1 MLTLL
6 SALFRRNTMSNT
18 QTAASGNT
26 VQLHRVLT
34 STPEKIWRAFT
45 LPDAFARWLP
55 PNGFFM
61 HVYEMDVKEGGNWRG
76 SFTNF
81 TTNTE
86 MFFGGRY
93 LELKPNEC
101 IAYTASFED
110 PNLPGEM
117 TTRVVIKPVSVGVEI
132 HITQSGI
139 PPMIPTEACYLGWQE
154 SLKHLARLV
163 EPNIPG

>member
-1 MLTLL
+1 MT
-6 SALFRRNTMSNT
+6 T
-18 QTAASGNT
+18 GT

-45 LPDAFARWLP
+45 QPDAFARWLP
-55 PNGFFM
+55 PNGFVGRIETM
-61 HVYEMDVKEGGNWRG
+61 EVKLGGAWRA

-81 TTNTE
+81 TTGR
-86 MFFGGRY
+86 MIHFGGKY
-93 LELKPNEC
+93 LELRENEC
-101 IAYTASFED
+101 IAYTASFDD

-117 TTRVVIKPVSVGVEI
+117 TTRVQIKPVSVGVEI

-139 PPMIPTEACYLGWQE
+139 PQMIPLEGCYLGWQE

>member
-1 MLTLL
+1 MT
-6 SALFRRNTMSNT
+6 
-18 QTAASGNT
+18 GT

-45 LPDAFARWLP
+45 QSDAFARWLP
-55 PNGFFM
+55 PNGFVGRM
-61 HVYEMDVKEGGNWRG
+61 EKMEVMVGGAWRG

-81 TTNTE
+81 TTGSVIH
-86 MFFGGRY
+86 FGGNY
-93 LELKPNEC
+93 LELVENEC
-101 IAYTASFED
+101 IAYTASFDD

-117 TTRVVIKPVSVGVEI
+117 TTRVTIKAVSVGVEI
-132 HITQSGI
+132 HVTQSGI
-139 PPMIPTEACYLGWQE
+139 PEAIPVEGCYLGWQE

>member
-1 MLTLL
+1 
-6 SALFRRNTMSNT
+6 MS
-18 QTAASGNT
+18 QTKANT

-45 LPDAFARWLP
+45 QPDAFARWIP
-55 PNGFFM
+55 PNGFTGHM
-61 HVYEMDVKEGGNWRG
+61 HAMDVKVGGTYRM

-81 TTNTE
+81 TTSGDI
-86 MFFGGRY
+86 FFGGKY
-93 LELKPNEC
+93 VELSPNEC
-101 IAYTASFED
+101 IAYTARFED

-117 TTRVVIKPVSVGVEI
+117 TTRVTIKPVSVGVEI

-139 PPMIPTEACYLGWQE
+139 PPMIPVEACCLGWQE
-154 SLKHLARLV
+154 SLEHLARLV

>member
-1 MLTLL
+1 MT
-6 SALFRRNTMSNT
+6 
-18 QTAASGNT
+18 GT

-45 LPDAFARWLP
+45 QADAFARWLP
-55 PNGFFM
+55 PDGF
-61 HVYEMDVKEGGNWRG
+61 VGRIETLEARVGGAWRG

-81 TTNTE
+81 TSGSVIH
-86 MFFGGRY
+86 FGGKY
-93 LELKPNEC
+93 LELRENEC
-101 IAYTASFED
+101 IAYTASFDD

-117 TTRVVIKPVSVGVEI
+117 TTRVLIKAVSCGVDI

-139 PPMIPTEACYLGWQE
+139 PDVIPTEGCYLGWQE
-154 SLKHLARLV
+154 SLRHLARLV

>member
-1 MLTLL
+1 MTD
-6 SALFRRNTMSNT
+6 T
-18 QTAASGNT
+18 QTPASSGNT

-45 LPDAFARWLP
+45 QPDAFARWLP
-55 PNGFFM
+55 PNGFVA
-61 HVYEMDVKEGGNWRG
+61 HIYEMDVKVGGKWRA

-81 TTNTE
+81 TANTE
-86 MFFGGRY
+86 MFFGGSY
-93 LELKPNEC
+93 LELKANEC
-101 IAYTASFED
+101 ICYTASFDD

-117 TTRVVIKPVSVGVEI
+117 TTRVIIKPVSVGVEI
-132 HITQSGI
+132 YISQSGI
-139 PPMIPTEACYLGWQE
+139 PLMIPVEACYLGWQE

>member
-1 MLTLL
+1 
-6 SALFRRNTMSNT
+6 MS
-18 QTAASGNT
+18 QTKTNT

-45 LPDAFARWLP
+45 QPDAFARWLP

-61 HVYEMDVKEGGNWRG
+61 HVYEMDVKEGGKWRG

-81 TTNTE
+81 TTNSE

-93 LELKPNEC
+93 LDLKAKEA

-117 TTRVVIKPVSVGVEI
+117 TTRVTIKPVSVGVEI

-139 PPMIPTEACYLGWQE
+139 PAMIPAEACNLGWQE
-154 SLKHLARLV
+154 SLAHLAMLV

>member
-1 MLTLL
+1 MTG
-6 SALFRRNTMSNT
+6 A
-18 QTAASGNT
+18 

-45 LPDAFARWLP
+45 QADAFARWLP
-55 PNGFFM
+55 PNGF
-61 HVYEMDVKEGGNWRG
+61 VGRIEKLEAKVGGAWRG

-81 TTNTE
+81 TTGSVIY
-86 MFFGGRY
+86 FGGKY
-93 LELKPNEC
+93 LELVENEC
-101 IAYTASFED
+101 IAYTASFDD

-117 TTRVVIKPVSVGVEI
+117 TTRVLIKSVSVGVEI

-139 PPMIPTEACYLGWQE
+139 PDVIPPDGCYLGWQE
-154 SLKHLARLV
+154 SLKNLARLV

>member
-1 MLTLL
+1 MT
-6 SALFRRNTMSNT
+6 T
-18 QTAASGNT
+18 GT

-45 LPDAFARWLP
+45 QPDAFARWLP
-55 PNGFFM
+55 PNGFVGRIETM
-61 HVYEMDVKEGGNWRG
+61 EVKLGGAWRA

-81 TTNTE
+81 TTGR
-86 MFFGGRY
+86 MIHFGGKY
-93 LELKPNEC
+93 LELRENEC
-101 IAYTASFED
+101 IAYTASFGD

-117 TTRVVIKPVSVGVEI
+117 TTRVQIKPVSVGVEI

-139 PPMIPTEACYLGWQE
+139 PQMIPLEGCYLGWQE